1 MTTQAVV
8 NRVEIV
14 VTNSKNIPL
23 LGVGGGGST
32 KVNSGSLTVTDSTV
46 KSLHLGGINGET
58 GSCEVT
64 LNNSTVTDLAATN
77 RGFVGTAVVNVNG
90 GSVANFYTGAAPGA
104 LALIPAQ

>member
-1 MTTQAVV
+1 M
-8 NRVEIV
+8 
-14 VTNSKNIPL
+14 

-46 KSLHLGGINGET
+46 KSLYLGGINGET

-77 RGFVGTAVVNVNG
+77 RGFVGTAVVDVYKRQLQRKG
-90 GSVANFYTGAAPGA
+90 GAACA
-104 LALIPAQ
+104 